1 MICDNCGEE
10 IDNKERY
17 CPNCGMELP
26 TSKSSKKKNYGNSQQ
41 STRDSSR
48 SQNYWDSNEE
58 HFERKP
64 SRRKDDNPSDFTY
77 DIPHPKADYRDYDEE
92 EDYKRKPLKRKY
104 YGSPSTPKRYES
116 HHQDDLDY
124 ESYYDYGEEE
134 VPEAK
139 KSRISLG
146 TICLFMIMILLL
158 GFIIGMILFSN
169 TQVTPQVPGFN
180 S

>member
-1 MICDNCGEE
+1 MICDNCGAE

-26 TSKSSKKKNYGNSQQ
+26 TSKSSKKKNYRNSQQ
-41 STRDSSR
+41 PTRDNSR

-58 HFERKP
+58 HLERKP

-77 DIPHPKADYRDYDEE
+77 DIPHPKADYIDYDEE

-104 YGSPSTPKRYES
+104 YGSQSTPKRYDS
-116 HHQDDLDY
+116 HHQDDY

>member
-10 IDNKERY
+10 IDNRERY

-26 TSKSSKKKNYGNSQQ
+26 TSKSSKKKNYRNSQQ
-41 STRDSSR
+41 FTRDSFQSKKNR
-48 SQNYWDSNEE
+48 NYSNEE
-58 HFERKP
+58 YSERRP
-64 SRRKDDNPSDFTY
+64 SRRENNDPSDFAY
-77 DIPHPKADYRDYDEE
+77 DIPHPKADYANYNEE

-104 YGSPSTPKRYES
+104 YGSQSASRHYGS
-116 HHQDDLDY
+116 HDDIDY

-134 VPEAK
+134 VPETK

-158 GFIIGMILFSN
+158 GFVIGLMLFSN
-169 TQVTPQVPGFN
+169 TQVIPSVPGFN